1 MSYAKNEPHS
11 DTGRRLM
18 SQAWRKEHGHGSA
31 ARTAKNGAGSKT
43 VGQEALAGSNA
54 KKSARPMDGSGL
66 SQKGQQARAK
76 LKRAAMV
83 VLEDRGY
90 HAMRIADVTGEAGV
104 ATGLFYHYFSDLKA
118 LTLEVLSDFVAQSR
132 NLDQIEKNVERG
144 DWFGRI
150 MAHHTLVVNSYAER
164 PGLMRCLLQMADED
178 SDFAALLRESYVES
192 LQWLVARMP
201 SLFPNAEFS
210 EHQALLVVYAQGGS
224 SEMLL
229 RDYFINEDKN
239 LRAVAVS
246 REELIEL
253 LSIMFYRG
261 LFASNPPADR
271 LKYTKY
277 VSELTL

>member
-1 MSYAKNEPHS
+1 
-11 DTGRRLM
+11 M

-31 ARTAKNGAGSKT
+31 ARTAKNRAGRES
-43 VGQEALAGSNA
+43 VDQDLLAKDAAA
-54 KKSARPMDGSGL
+54 KKPARPMDGSGL

-76 LKRAAMV
+76 LKRAAMI
-83 VLEDRGY
+83 VLEERGY

-132 NLDQIEKNVERG
+132 NLDQIEKGVERG

-178 SDFAALLRESYVES
+178 VDFAALLRESYVES

-201 SLFPNAEFS
+201 ALFPKAQFS

-224 SEMLL
+224 GEMLL

-239 LRAVAVS
+239 LRAVEVS

-261 LFASNPPADR
+261 LFASNPPVDR

-277 VSELTL
+277 VTELTL